1 MKTERKAA
9 LSLALGTA
17 LACVAPAVKAA
28 DLEFYFPVGVNAPAV
43 ATIEQLTN
51 AWAAQ
56 NPQHTVKAVYAGNYE
71 ETTTKALTAAQAG
84 DPPQV
89 AVLLAIDIFTLIEE
103 DVIQAI
109 SDIATSPED
118 QAWIDSFYEGFMV
131 DTRYD
136 GKTYSIPFQR
146 STPVFYYNKDAW
158 RAAGLDPEVTPAT
171 WDEMVEMGRQL
182 TVKDANGNVV
192 QWGTRI
198 PNLGLAGA
206 WLFGGLVKSKGDVL
220 STDTGTE
227 ARFDTEAAR
236 ASLEFMLR
244 LAEEEVM
251 APGGITWGDTPKAFL
266 EGQAASIWTSTG
278 NLAFINENAEFD
290 WGVGF
295 LPGGDGPGA
304 PVGGGNF
311 YIFKGIT
318 DEERDAALDFVRFM
332 TTPENQAIWSMATG
346 YVAPSAAAWETPEM
360 QTYAAELPQALVA
373 LEQMPHAYRE
383 FATFQRARVTQFLVD
398 AIEGVVTGQAD
409 PATALAEAQEKADEV
424 LGEYR

>member
-1 MKTERKAA
+1 MKTGY
-9 LSLALGTA
+9 LTA
-17 LACVAPAVKAA
+17 LPLVMAMGAATPMAHAA

-43 ATIEQLTN
+43 ATIEQLTS

-103 DVIQAI
+103 DVVLPI
-109 SDIATSPED
+109 SDIATSD
-118 QAWIDSFYEGFMV
+118 ADKAWIDSFYEGFMV
-131 DTRYD
+131 DTRFD

-158 RAAGLDPEVTPAT
+158 RAAGLDPEVTPKT
-171 WDEMVEMGRQL
+171 WDEMVEMGKKL
-182 TVKDANGNVV
+182 TVKDANGNVT

-227 ARFDTEAAR
+227 ARFDTEAAK

-244 LAEEEVM
+244 LADEEVM
-251 APGGITWGDTPKAFL
+251 QPGGVTWGDTPKAFL

-311 YIFKGIT
+311 YIFKDTT
-318 DEERDAALDFVRFM
+318 DEEREAALDFVRFM

-346 YVAPSAAAWETPEM
+346 YVAPSQAAWETPEM
-360 QTYAAELPQALVA
+360 QAYAEDLPQALVA
-373 LEQMPHAYRE
+373 LDQMPYAYRE

-398 AIEGVVTGQAD
+398 AIEGVITGGD
-409 PATALAEAQEKADEV
+409 EPAAALAEAQEKADDV